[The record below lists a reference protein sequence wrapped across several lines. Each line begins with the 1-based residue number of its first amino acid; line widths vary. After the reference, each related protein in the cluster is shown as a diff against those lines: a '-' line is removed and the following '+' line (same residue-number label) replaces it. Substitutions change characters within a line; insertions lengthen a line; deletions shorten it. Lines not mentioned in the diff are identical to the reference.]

1 MSHQQI
7 SHQMLLNHIDVNDVN
22 DVKDD
27 MPAPCE
33 LTNLYADLEFFQS
46 APANGGPPLFE
57 QLFKKHTKM
66 REGMGSSDMLRALFE
81 HPTIDTDLLKKR
93 QNAILSPSPLTIQRF
108 AEFETDMMWVW
119 QLTHGDDE
127 DAQTLMNS
135 AYVSNWILG
144 RFMNRSSTLVG
155 ASNIYR
161 IFVAPTLGILTPIVY
176 IIVPYI
182 VLRLKLKIPM
192 RLRDYLQLMYKLVM
206 SSHKTGTP
214 LQRLS
219 RIGSMALSLVL
230 YFQGVFSNIQTS
242 SMLRR
247 VCNTAVQR
255 ASKLQ
260 RFASTVLE
268 MWKDAG
274 SHACD
279 LMKGTPWEKVLEK
292 NPSPE
297 EVWIAKGSKTHRNV
311 KNINSGLFMAAASY
325 GPDLVFLRKAASS
338 EKALSSLWVR
348 ACALD
353 ALGTLI
359 DARKSMKLKRVSF
372 LNLAAPHLV
381 MKGLWY
387 PGIAKGAVPNDWSFT
402 GEERNAILTG
412 PNAGGKSTLMKA
424 VLVATLLAQTIG
436 ITSCKEGMEMQP
448 FGSIASHINVP
459 DSQRRGESLFQAE
472 MQRVKGCVDLLQNA
486 EKRGLPALV
495 VIDEIFS
502 STNPVEGV
510 AGAYATAQ
518 RIGSFACALS
528 IISTH
533 YGYLARLARNGR
545 MVHGSQKF
553 RAFQMPVKI
562 REEDNTILVAP
573 YKLKEG
579 VSRQYVALELMRN
592 SGVDQEILADAIAVK
607 NDIINQSKPVLD
619 RARLVKE

>member
-1 MSHQQI
+1 MSHKQI
-7 SHQMLLNHIDVNDVN
+7 SHDMLLNHIKDVQGMHQNQDA
-22 DVKDD
+22 
-27 MPAPCE
+27 PEPCE

-66 REGMGSSDMLRALFE
+66 QEGMGASDMLRALFE
-81 HPTIDTDLLKKR
+81 HPTIDTALLKKR
-93 QNAILSPSPLTIQRF
+93 QNAILSSSPLNIRSF
-108 AEFETDMMWVW
+108 SESETDMMWVW

-127 DAQTLMNS
+127 DSQTLMNS

-260 RFASTVLE
+260 KFASTVLE

-274 SHACD
+274 SQACD

-292 NPSPE
+292 SPSPE
-297 EVWIAKGSKTHRNV
+297 EVWIAKGSKRHRNASNV
-311 KNINSGLFMAAASY
+311 NNMCMVASY
-325 GPDLVFLRKAASS
+325 GPDLVFLRRAASYGN
-338 EKALSSLWVR
+338 ALSSLWVR

-359 DARKSMKLKRVSF
+359 DARKSMKLKEVSF
-372 LNLAAPHLV
+372 LNSSAPHLV

-387 PGIAKGAVPNDWSFT
+387 PGIVKGAVTNDWSFT

-436 ITSCKEGMEMQP
+436 ITSCKEGMDLQP

-518 RIGSFACALS
+518 RIGSFKCALS

-533 YGYLARLARNGR
+533 YGYLARLARDKK
-545 MVHGSQKF
+545 KF
-553 RAFQMPVKI
+553 RAFQMPVKL
-562 REEDNTILVAP
+562 RDEDNTILVAP
-573 YKLKEG
+573 YKLKQG
-579 VSRQYVALELMRN
+579 VSRQYVALELMRRSRN
-592 SGVDQEILADAIAVK
+592 SGGSYSGQERYY
-607 NDIINQSKPVLD
+607 QSIKACSL
-619 RARLVKE
+619 